1 MCKLLWRYL
10 FKPQNQETEISKK
23 NEFDWNQIQVYEKNE
38 IENYSEFLKDF
49 NNNYEQKRAV
59 VSDFNRILVLAG
71 AGSGKTKVLT
81 KRFIHLVKNKNI
93 PIHDILAVTF
103 TREARN
109 EMVKRISKSL
119 NKDEELVKRYVRTFH
134 SFALSILKQN
144 EEFDIISESKQRDI
158 IIGILDE
165 LQTNEEISNSINR
178 YITENIIDAVKDQDN
193 KSSREYQIKPK
204 PEDLCFGKDNIKT
217 NAGIPVRS
225 KSERDIANY
234 LTFLGLKWEY
244 EKEVTWA
251 DSPFKPDFIIE
262 DEIYLE
268 HWCYNENTPEFNQI
282 NKKKY
287 LENRRWK
294 ETQYKKH
301 NKILFSTEEIEM
313 KDLLK
318 LQSRLKKELELN
330 LEIKLPLCHQSDLS
344 KISLQYSKANEH
356 FIDEIIEIINLAK
369 SRFFSVEDI
378 KVRIKDQQKEKVI
391 DFYNVLI
398 PLMEK
403 YNEYLKRKDLGK
415 KDFNDLIQNAVQL
428 LKTNQSRKDY
438 YQSRIKYLLVDEFQ
452 DVSYGEI
459 ELLRQILTNDTRFF
473 VVGDDWQSI
482 YGWRGA
488 DVNYILDFEKNFG
501 ITEKI
506 ILPINYRSTKSII
519 SASSHF
525 IQKKGRQIKKEIR
538 CSDEQLLDNTKI
550 IQLNARDDFDGARY
564 VVNKIR
570 KLMNEDTSLKLSDF
584 LILIR
589 SSRVAQGYKTVFKE
603 NNLNI
608 DLKTIHWSKGTE
620 FQYVFVLGLKSGLYG
635 FPNVFVDREIK
646 RIILDIPIE
655 EKEAEERRL
664 FYVAMTRAKKKLFLI
679 SEENNPSEFLSD
691 VPQQYVFIIPNENN

>member
-10 FKPQNQETEISKK
+10 FKPRNQETEISKK
-23 NEFDWNQIQVYEKNE
+23 FEYNWNQIQKNEKNE
-38 IENYSEFLKDF
+38 IEKYSDFLKDLG
-49 NNNYEQKRAV
+49 NNYEQKRTV
-59 VSDFNRILVLAG
+59 VSEFNRILVLAG

-81 KRFIHLVKNKNI
+81 KRFIHLVKNKNV

-119 NKDEELVKRYVRTFH
+119 DKDEELVKRYVRTFH

-158 IIGILDE
+158 IIGILED
-165 LQTNEEISNSINR
+165 LQVNEEISNSINR
-178 YITENIIDAVKDQDN
+178 YITENVIDVVKDQDN
-193 KSSREYQIKPK
+193 KSGREYQIKPK
-204 PEDLCFGKDNIKT
+204 PDDLCFGKNNIKT

-225 KSERDIANY
+225 KSERDLANY

-244 EKEVTWA
+244 EQELTWA
-251 DSPFKPDFIIE
+251 DNPFKPDFTIE
-262 DEIYLE
+262 DEFYLE

-294 ETQYKKH
+294 ENQYKKH

-318 LQSRLKKELELN
+318 LQLRMKKELELV
-330 LEIKLPLCHQSDLS
+330 LGKKLPLCHQSDLP

-369 SRFFSVEDI
+369 SRFFTVEDI
-378 KVRIKDQQKEKVI
+378 KEKIKNQQKEKVI

-398 PLMEK
+398 PVMEK

-428 LKTNQSRKDY
+428 LRTNQLRREY

-459 ELLRQILTNDTRFF
+459 ELLRQILTNNTRFF

-488 DVNYILDFEKNFG
+488 EVNYILDFETNFG
-501 ITEKI
+501 VTEKI

-525 IQKKGRQIKKEIR
+525 IQLKGRQIKKDIR

-570 KLMNEDTSLKLSDF
+570 KLMNEDSSLKLSDF

-635 FPNVFVDREIK
+635 FPNVYADREIK

-691 VPQQYVFIIPNENN
+691 VPQQYVFVIPNENN